1 MKKKL
6 ALFLG
11 FLLLLVILPVS
22 AYADDSEILIGGTNI
37 YNTPIDD
44 TAIFDKNTNTL
55 TLNNYN
61 GPEITVNLPSDATF
75 NLVLKGENILDS
87 GKDIDNI
94 VDNVAAIE
102 ISAVKEVNVVGEK
115 NSSLD
120 ILHYDYGILLYE
132 GDLNIDKATINGM
145 DSARETIKIISDGDI
160 SITNS
165 KITNTNMKFS
175 VGAYSGALTIKD
187 STFIADTME
196 SLLYA
201 TTVVSL
207 DNVTIDAK
215 NIYEIIGLYAEGD
228 KVIINNSNITL
239 KDSDGLIINDDSC
252 DSDSVEIK
260 NSTINAENISNSA
273 FNLSSKKTSFI
284 DSTFN
289 FKNFTDE
296 ELPVINI
303 FGGKLYIDNSKISAS
318 NLAFMLLSIVGED
331 SLSILDSDISIDKA
345 VVGMYTQHNGFT
357 IDNSNILIKD
367 VSSGIEYYPGSEEGD
382 FDINNSTLVFDNSES
397 DKHLV
402 NGLASYVNTLN
413 LNKSEITIKNNS
425 DNEFYVDP
433 FYASTMSSSIQ
444 SFELGIFG
452 TANVINIKD
461 SKVNIESKY
470 TQDVENKF
478 IKSGILNI
486 EGIINI
492 DNSEIHVDVDE
503 NGAAIGSVVLDT
515 SIPEDMLTLTGN
527 NVITNEGY
535 EIRKYI
541 FTDAAISVQSIGDE
555 NVDVSDFE
563 YETLDEVVAVLF
575 SRLPNKL
582 DIEGTL
588 NLTYSSNDENNDE
601 VTVKTTG
608 VITNLPT
615 DIFASTDTKKFTG
628 WSLTTNG
635 DIITSLNMDEDK
647 TIYAIWNY
655 LDNYTYNFLN
665 GDNQEFES
673 NGIDKYSF
681 RIDGDYALFTG
692 LEIGNLDLVKDED
705 FIVTEG
711 STIITFTQKGIS
723 KLNTLKKGVY
733 DIIVKY
739 SNSKEAK
746 GKLIIT
752 DAIIPGSKNPNTG
765 NDFTSKI
772 VGITKGLIVFAIIDF
787 IALKLLNKKSK
798 KVN

>member
-1 MKKKL
+1 
-6 ALFLG
+6 
-11 FLLLLVILPVS
+11 
-22 AYADDSEILIGGTNI
+22 
-37 YNTPIDD
+37 
-44 TAIFDKNTNTL
+44 
-55 TLNNYN
+55 
-61 GPEITVNLPSDATF
+61 
-75 NLVLKGENILDS
+75 
-87 GKDIDNI
+87 
-94 VDNVAAIE
+94 
-102 ISAVKEVNVVGEK
+102 
-115 NSSLD
+115 
-120 ILHYDYGILLYE
+120 
-132 GDLNIDKATINGM
+132 
-145 DSARETIKIISDGDI
+145 
-160 SITNS
+160 
-165 KITNTNMKFS
+165 
-175 VGAYSGALTIKD
+175 
-187 STFIADTME
+187 
-196 SLLYA
+196 
-201 TTVVSL
+201 
-207 DNVTIDAK
+207 
-215 NIYEIIGLYAEGD
+215 
-228 KVIINNSNITL
+228 
-239 KDSDGLIINDDSC
+239 
-252 DSDSVEIK
+252 
-260 NSTINAENISNSA
+260 
-273 FNLSSKKTSFI
+273 
-284 DSTFN
+284 
-289 FKNFTDE
+289 
-296 ELPVINI
+296 
-303 FGGKLYIDNSKISAS
+303 
-318 NLAFMLLSIVGED
+318 MLLSVVGED

-402 NGLASYVNTLN
+402 NGLASYINTLN

-433 FYASTMSSSIQ
+433 SYADAMSSSIQ